1 MQAPSP
7 VMWILLF
14 GLVYLAVALY
24 WARQAAIANQNYQSF
39 FSAGH
44 ALSPVV
50 SAMVLAGSS
59 VSAWFTLGSVDVL
72 ARDGLVHVYLLQA
85 GVLLALPGVLFYKRS
100 WFIAQRYRISSQA
113 ELFRLYY
120 DSRALVVIV
129 AGVALLFAVGFAGM
143 QLRAVAQLA
152 STVSGGAVS
161 AFTMAGALSIILV
174 GYVVIG
180 GMRAVGYL
188 GVLQT
193 VSLISAT
200 LVLSFLVLI
209 EAGLIGAINAQMQAM
224 RTEEA
229 GAQFFEVSG
238 VIQFV
243 AGLGRA
249 GFYDHPV
256 SAVANLS
263 SAYALLG
270 IGLSPFALKVVLS
283 TRNTKA
289 IAAGQTWVLAGF
301 FGLLVLLP
309 IGVIGAAGLGRAEFT
324 SLSYLTQL
332 AQGSPWLAAWIV
344 LGFAAGMQVMSG
356 LALLVASET
365 LVRHIYKPVF
375 ASGISRY
382 TTVSLTRIVAAV
394 LAVIVVLMAHLAPV
408 STSALGAFSLSA
420 SAQLLIPMLG
430 LCWFGWMTRPAV
442 LAGLGFGL
450 FAAFVTDA
458 FGIGILS
465 YLGLEVPWGRYPW
478 TIHSAAW
485 GLFFNIV
492 VCLLV
497 SAVSQKSAQSEFRQ
511 HLRAFVSDALAA
523 PGTAPLRSYAWAA
536 GLAWGFLAVGPGLI
550 FGNYAF
556 ISEGVWTMDFPSL
569 WVWTML
575 FWLLGV
581 TLVWLLAYRMQMAS
595 HLEIDITSYE
605 PPPRLRVDASAAE
618 ARRLRNLIVFA
629 VAAAGLIILIVWSF
643 GGSG

>member
-85 GVLLALPGVLFYKRS
+85 GVLLALPGVLFFKRS
-100 WFIAQRYRISSQA
+100 WFIAQRYRVSSQA

-161 AFTMAGALSIILV
+161 AFTIAGALSIILV

-200 LVLSFLVLI
+200 LVLSFLVLMD
-209 EAGLIGAINAQMQAM
+209 AGLIGAINAQMQAM
-224 RTEEA
+224 RSQEA

-332 AQGSPWLAAWIV
+332 AQGSPWLAAWVV

-365 LVRHIYKPVF
+365 LVRHVYKPVF

-394 LAVIVVLMAHLAPV
+394 LAVIVVLMAFLAPV

-442 LAGLGFGL
+442 LAAVGFGL

-458 FGIGILS
+458 LGIGILS
-465 YLGLEVPWGRYPW
+465 YLGLDVPWGRYPW

-497 SAVSQKSAQSEFRQ
+497 SAVSQKSAQSVLRQ
-511 HLRAFVSDALAA
+511 HLRAFVSESLAS

-605 PPPRLRVDASAAE
+605 PPPRLRVDASAVE

-629 VAAAGLIILIVWSF
+629 VAAAGLIILTVWSF